1 MEGGLPFRMEGPTGE
16 DCKTIFDFMTKSD
29 ATPFTV
35 AEFCE
40 FAQSLPGIARL
51 SVRTSL
57 GEEIY
62 WQKTI

>member
-1 MEGGLPFRMEGPTGE
+1 MEGQTGE
-16 DCKTIFDFMTKSD
+16 DCKTIFDFMTRSY
-29 ATPFTV
+29 ATPLTV

-40 FAQSLPGIARL
+40 FAHSLLGIARL